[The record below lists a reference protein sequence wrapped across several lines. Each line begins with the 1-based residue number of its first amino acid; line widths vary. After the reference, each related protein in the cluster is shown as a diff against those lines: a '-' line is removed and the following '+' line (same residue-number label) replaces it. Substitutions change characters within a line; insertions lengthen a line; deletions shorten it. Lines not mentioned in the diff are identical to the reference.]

1 MILERRH
8 RRQAPGEPRE
18 RRRPRWGEFREAYPR
33 IVAAMAVGLVALVAI
48 DGVLAL
54 KRWQYGRESARLRG
68 QMTEV
73 ERRRADAIVESNENR
88 MQLMV
93 ALARRDAVG
102 AKGLNLAVSRSEEH
116 TSELQSPM

>member
-33 IVAAMAVGLVALVAI
+33 IVAAMAMGLVAFAAI

-54 KRWQYGRESARLRG
+54 KRWQYGRETARLRG

-73 ERRRADAIVESNENR
+73 ERRLADATVVPKENR
-88 MQLMV
+88 IQHLDV
-93 ALARRDAVG
+93 LARRDAG
-102 AKGLNLAVSRSEEH
+102 C
-116 TSELQSPM
+116 